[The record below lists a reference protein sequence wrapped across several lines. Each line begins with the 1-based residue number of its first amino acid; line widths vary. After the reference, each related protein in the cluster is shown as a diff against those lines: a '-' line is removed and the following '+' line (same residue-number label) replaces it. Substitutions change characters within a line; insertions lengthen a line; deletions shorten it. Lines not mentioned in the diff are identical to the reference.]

1 MFVRNFMSTAH
12 KLDMTDPQQ
21 YVYLSLQFMALD
33 DEIVKPWDVGA
44 AVNDANSK
52 NAFRPVVQVLRLLN
66 LFFGEVLGY
75 NR

>member
-1 MFVRNFMSTAH
+1 
-12 KLDMTDPQQ
+12 
-21 YVYLSLQFMALD
+21 LSLQFMALD
-33 DEIVKPWDVGA
+33 DEIFKPWDVGA

-66 LFFGEVLGY
+66 MFFGEVLGY